1 MARDRHSKYK
11 NTGILFELLVRQITN
26 DMMLGNENSPAV
38 SLVKEFFRRGTS
50 LNRELELYQTLQKT
64 KFNSAAKAERLIDTV
79 VLEFN
84 KINKA
89 LLNKQKYNLIKEIK
103 RCYIIEDFF
112 RTKVPTYKMNASIW
126 SILEGNGISPT
137 KTVNSR
143 YFIIENITEPKS
155 KKKKIN
161 EVEGELTKHD
171 KDLRLLSYKILLE
184 KFNSKYGS
192 KLGVSQKR
200 LLRAYIENISNTNTL
215 REVVCD
221 EIEVIS
227 KAISLLSKK
236 VKDKVVNIKLNE
248 VKMQLIKIKDIK
260 TINETHI
267 LSCMRSHSLIKELKN
282 VTK

>member
-89 LLNKQKYNLIKEIK
+89 LLSKQKYNLIKEIK

-215 REVVCD
+215 REVVSD

-248 VKMQLIKIKDIK
+248 VKMQLIKIKGIK